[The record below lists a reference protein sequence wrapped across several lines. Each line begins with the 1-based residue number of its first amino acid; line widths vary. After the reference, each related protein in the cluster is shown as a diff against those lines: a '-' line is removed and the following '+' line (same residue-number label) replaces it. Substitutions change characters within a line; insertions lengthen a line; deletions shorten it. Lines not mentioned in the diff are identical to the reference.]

1 MQNRIF
7 QIFRNRKKHL
17 ADLKSLSEI
26 KEEKEYKICDKT
38 ISGKELKKAI
48 LAAQDN
54 LMFEKPDRHNELV
67 GFLPKVEAL
76 IAKVD
81 NVKDIPQDVLD
92 ISEKYNYPIIMM

>member
-1 MQNRIF
+1 
-7 QIFRNRKKHL
+7 
-17 ADLKSLSEI
+17 
-26 KEEKEYKICDKT
+26 
-38 ISGKELKKAI
+38 
-48 LAAQDN
+48 
-54 LMFEKPDRHNELV
+54 MFEKPDRHNELV